1 MDIRAASQKVREAYK
16 SYYQLKT
23 LVLQDSLMDI
33 TFSDDRENSI
43 SLDTS
48 QVEFSATP
56 FEADK
61 ALSQSDGSGQHRVV
75 LADIQNDKDI
85 DNGACDSE
93 KQVPNVEGCGRDIQQ
108 KQSSED
114 LKVVWG
120 SHLNINTHKV
130 LDCRTKT
137 LNKRSSSFHFS
148 EKLFVGS
155 KFSKKNPRKSRSFSR
170 HNKSIENDGFTV
182 SEVFEVKKISS
193 EHLPHDCQ
201 ENFDLQP
208 SSNDRSFADSTR
220 SPNSELPFKGLLEG
234 KMKVV
239 TNSTPITN
247 QAVSAIHRAVLT
259 SESCEQKLTP
269 SRIIDKGW
277 LDRCT
282 KSSSLEYHVMPMND
296 SGIESMEGSTITD
309 QCSSTEHKPKLLESD
324 CDIVPELVCTKSEEN
339 LTPPDVSGN
348 ETTMTLVLTSD
359 ESDADV
365 ICNSEESENE
375 GETVRMRRITCG
387 KRRARYSDADVICNS
402 EESGNEGQ
410 TERMSRVTCGKRR
423 VHCSSDVVLPEH
435 SAKKQKLCPQDEPK
449 LVASNEKLIE
459 IPSAVDID
467 KIADAIVSVEK
478 DAKMK
483 KSAASVKLTK
493 REILEKKVCTG
504 EANDNFVSINIKK
517 KVYVRGKKTNN
528 YSKYKKAEWKK
539 KKKMARSEVDDKVD
553 STGMLKCF
561 KCGDVGHFARNCRSV
576 EGQ

>member
-1 MDIRAASQKVREAYK
+1 VDIRTASQKVREAYK

-48 QVEFSATP
+48 QAEFSVTP
-56 FEADK
+56 VESDK
-61 ALSQSDGSGQHRVV
+61 GLSQSDASVQHRVV

-93 KQVPNVEGCGRDIQQ
+93 KQVPNVEGCGKDIQQ

-170 HNKSIENDGFTV
+170 HNKSIENDGFPV
-182 SEVFEVKKISS
+182 SADFEVKKISS

-201 ENFDLQP
+201 ENFDLQL
-208 SSNDRSFADSTR
+208 SDNDRSLADFTR

-234 KMKVV
+234 KMRVV

-247 QAVSAIHRAVLT
+247 QAVSAIHRAVST
-259 SESCEQKLTP
+259 TESCEQKWTP

-282 KSSSLEYHVMPMND
+282 KSNSLEFHVLPMND
-296 SGIESMEGSTITD
+296 SGIESMDGITVTD
-309 QCSSTEHKPKLLESD
+309 HCSSTEHKPKPLEPD

-339 LTPPDVSGN
+339 LALPNISGN

-359 ESDADV
+359 DSDADV
-365 ICNSEESENE
+365 VCNSEESENE
-375 GETVRMRRITCG
+375 GQTVRMRRITCG
-387 KRRARYSDADVICNS
+387 KRRAI
-402 EESGNEGQ
+402 
-410 TERMSRVTCGKRR
+410 
-423 VHCSSDVVLPEH
+423 CSSDLVLPEP

-459 IPSAVDID
+459 IPSAIDID

-478 DAKMK
+478 DAKIK
-483 KSAASVKLTK
+483 KSATSVKLTK
-493 REILEKKVCTG
+493 REILERKVCTG
-504 EANDNFVSINIKK
+504 EANDNFVRINIKK
-517 KVYVRGKKTNN
+517 KVYVRGRKTNN

-539 KKKMARSEVDDKVD
+539 KKKMACSEGDDKAD

-561 KCGDVGHFARNCRSV
+561 KCGDVGHFARNCLSV
-576 EGQ
+576 QGQ

>member
-1 MDIRAASQKVREAYK
+1 MDIRTASQKVREAYK

-48 QVEFSATP
+48 HVEFSATP
-56 FEADK
+56 VEADK

-130 LDCRTKT
+130 LDCTTKT
-137 LNKRSSSFHFS
+137 LNKRSSSFHLS

-155 KFSKKNPRKSRSFSR
+155 KFSKKNPRKSCSFSR
-170 HNKSIENDGFTV
+170 HNKSIENDGFPV
-182 SEVFEVKKISS
+182 SAVFEVKKISS
-193 EHLPHDCQ
+193 EHMPHDCQ
-201 ENFDLQP
+201 EDFDLQT

-239 TNSTPITN
+239 TNSTPIIN

-259 SESCEQKLTP
+259 TESCEQKWTP
-269 SRIIDKGW
+269 SRIVDKGW

-282 KSSSLEYHVMPMND
+282 KSSSLEYHIMPMND
-296 SGIESMEGSTITD
+296 SGIESMEGSTVTD

-324 CDIVPELVCTKSEEN
+324 YDIVPELVCTKSEEN
-339 LTPPDVSGN
+339 LAPPDIGGN

-359 ESDADV
+359 DSDADV

-375 GETVRMRRITCG
+375 GQTVRMKRITCG
-387 KRRARYSDADVICNS
+387 KRRAL
-402 EESGNEGQ
+402 
-410 TERMSRVTCGKRR
+410 
-423 VHCSSDVVLPEH
+423 CSSNVVLPEP

-449 LVASNEKLIE
+449 LVASDEKLIE
-459 IPSAVDID
+459 IPSAIDID

-478 DAKMK
+478 YAKIK
-483 KSAASVKLTK
+483 KKAASVKLTK
-493 REILEKKVCTG
+493 REVLERKVCTG
-504 EANDNFVSINIKK
+504 EANDNFVRINIKK

-539 KKKMARSEVDDKVD
+539 KKKMACSEVDDKAD
-553 STGMLKCF
+553 SSGMLKCF
-561 KCGDVGHFARNCRSV
+561 KCGDVGHFARNCLSG

>member
-1 MDIRAASQKVREAYK
+1 
-16 SYYQLKT
+16 
-23 LVLQDSLMDI
+23 MDI
-33 TFSDDRENSI
+33 TFSDDSEDSI

-48 QVEFSATP
+48 QVESSATP
-56 FEADK
+56 VEDDK

-170 HNKSIENDGFTV
+170 HNKSIENDGFPD
-182 SEVFEVKKISS
+182 SAVFEVKEISS
-193 EHLPHDCQ
+193 EHLSHDCK
-201 ENFDLQP
+201 ENFDLQS
-208 SSNDRSFADSTR
+208 SSNDISYADSTR

-234 KMKVV
+234 KMRVV

-247 QAVSAIHRAVLT
+247 QAVSAIHRAVL
-259 SESCEQKLTP
+259 SPELCEQKWTP

-282 KSSSLEYHVMPMND
+282 KSSSLEHKVMPVND

-309 QCSSTEHKPKLLESD
+309 HCSNTEYKPKLWESD

-339 LTPPDVSGN
+339 LALPDVGGN
-348 ETTMTLVLTSD
+348 GTTMTLMLTSD
-359 ESDADV
+359 DSDADV

-375 GETVRMRRITCG
+375 GQTVRMRRITCG
-387 KRRARYSDADVICNS
+387 KRRAL
-402 EESGNEGQ
+402 
-410 TERMSRVTCGKRR
+410 
-423 VHCSSDVVLPEH
+423 CSSDVVLPEP
-435 SAKKQKLCPQDEPK
+435 SAKKQKLCPQDEPE
-449 LVASNEKLIE
+449 LVTSNEKLIE
-459 IPSAVDID
+459 IPSAIDID

-493 REILEKKVCTG
+493 REILERKVSTG
-504 EANDNFVSINIKK
+504 EANDNFVRINIKK

-539 KKKMARSEVDDKVD
+539 KKKMACSEVDDKAD

-561 KCGDVGHFARNCRSV
+561 KCGDVGHFARNCLSV
-576 EGQ
+576 QGQ

>member
-1 MDIRAASQKVREAYK
+1 
-16 SYYQLKT
+16 
-23 LVLQDSLMDI
+23 MDI
-33 TFSDDRENSI
+33 TFSDDRENSK

-56 FEADK
+56 VEADK

-93 KQVPNVEGCGRDIQQ
+93 KQVPNVEGFGRDMQQ

-120 SHLNINTHKV
+120 SHLNINTHKIY
-130 LDCRTKT
+130 DCRTKT

-155 KFSKKNPRKSRSFSR
+155 KFSKKNPRKSHSFSR
-170 HNKSIENDGFTV
+170 HNKSTENDGFPV
-182 SEVFEVKKISS
+182 SAVFEVKKISS

-208 SSNDRSFADSTR
+208 PSNDRSFADSTR

-234 KMKVV
+234 KMRVI

-259 SESCEQKLTP
+259 AESCEQKLTP

-282 KSSSLEYHVMPMND
+282 KSSRLEYQVLPMP
-296 SGIESMEGSTITD
+296 SIESMEGSTITD
-309 QCSSTEHKPKLLESD
+309 RCSSTEYKPKLLESD

-339 LTPPDVSGN
+339 LALPDVSGN

-359 ESDADV
+359 DSDVDV

-375 GETVRMRRITCG
+375 GQTVRMRKVTCGKRRTLYSDADVVCNSEESENEGQTERMRRITCG
-387 KRRARYSDADVICNS
+387 KRRAL
-402 EESGNEGQ
+402 
-410 TERMSRVTCGKRR
+410 
-423 VHCSSDVVLPEH
+423 CSSDVVLPEP

-449 LVASNEKLIE
+449 LVASSEKLIE
-459 IPSAVDID
+459 IPSAIDID

-483 KSAASVKLTK
+483 KSAATAKLTK
-493 REILEKKVCTG
+493 REILERKVCTG
-504 EANDNFVSINIKK
+504 EANENFVRIDIKR

-539 KKKMARSEVDDKVD
+539 KKKMACSQVDDKAD

-561 KCGDVGHFARNCRSV
+561 KCGDVGHFARNCLSV
-576 EGQ
+576 QGQ

>member
-1 MDIRAASQKVREAYK
+1 MDIRTASQKVKESYK
-16 SYYQLKT
+16 SYYHLKT

-33 TFSDDRENSI
+33 TFSDNRENSI
-43 SLDTS
+43 SLDTA

-56 FEADK
+56 VEADK

-137 LNKRSSSFHFS
+137 LNKRSSSFHYS

-170 HNKSIENDGFTV
+170 HNKSIENDGFPA
-182 SEVFEVKKISS
+182 SAVFEVKKISS
-193 EHLPHDCQ
+193 EHLPRDCQ

-208 SSNDRSFADSTR
+208 SSNNRSFADSTR

-234 KMKVV
+234 KMRVV
-239 TNSTPITN
+239 TNSSPITN
-247 QAVSAIHRAVLT
+247 QAVSAIHKALLT
-259 SESCEQKLTP
+259 AESCEEKWTL
-269 SRIIDKGW
+269 SRIIDEGW

-282 KSSSLEYHVMPMND
+282 KSSRLEYQVMPMND
-296 SGIESMEGSTITD
+296 SGIESIEGSIITD
-309 QCSSTEHKPKLLESD
+309 HCSNTEHKPKLLESD
-324 CDIVPELVCTKSEEN
+324 CDIVPELVCNKSEEN
-339 LTPPDVSGN
+339 LALPDVSEN

-359 ESDADV
+359 DSDADV

-375 GETVRMRRITCG
+375 DKTETMRRITYG
-387 KRRARYSDADVICNS
+387 KRR
-402 EESGNEGQ
+402 
-410 TERMSRVTCGKRR
+410 TL
-423 VHCSSDVVLPEH
+423 CSSDVVLPGP

-449 LVASNEKLIE
+449 LVTSNEKLIE
-459 IPSAVDID
+459 IPSAIDID

-478 DAKMK
+478 VAKMK
-483 KSAASVKLTK
+483 KSAAAVKLTK
-493 REILEKKVCTG
+493 REILERKVCTG
-504 EANDNFVSINIKK
+504 KANDNFVRINIKK

-539 KKKMARSEVDDKVD
+539 KKKMACSEFDDKAD
-553 STGMLKCF
+553 STGVLKCF
-561 KCGDVGHFARNCRSV
+561 KCGEVGHFARNCLSV
-576 EGQ
+576 QGQ